1 MQILGKFA
9 TTEMY
14 LLGDE
19 NEQNGGRISLYNR
32 IQIYLASSIPFQ
44 KNCYFTFKFPP
55 ELKLDNNMLF
65 MEGTGFFK
73 PSSGSDDLHTGLYKV
88 DLQRN

>member
-1 MQILGKFA
+1 MQILGKFK

-19 NEQNGGRISLYNR
+19 NDHNAGRISLYNR
-32 IQIYLASSIPFQ
+32 VQIYLASSIPFQ

-55 ELKLDNNMLF
+55 ELKLDDNMLNVK
-65 MEGTGFFK
+65 GQGIFK
-73 PSSGSDDLHTGLYKV
+73 PSRGTEDLHTGLYEV
-88 DLQRN
+88 DL